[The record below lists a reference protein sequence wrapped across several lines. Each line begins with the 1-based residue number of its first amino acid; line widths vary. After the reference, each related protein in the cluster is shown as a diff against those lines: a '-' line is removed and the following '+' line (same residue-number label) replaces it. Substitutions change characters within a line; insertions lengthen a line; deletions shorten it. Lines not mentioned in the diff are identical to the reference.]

1 MNFTRNYIRRPSGRW
16 SVLAAV
22 ALAAGLC
29 MYSFDCRSA
38 QTSSIEVDLDDITL
52 DKPEMSVEGLF
63 GTDRFSRATI
73 SRVYSE
79 LSPALV
85 VVQYAVEV
93 YDRNSQ
99 RTRKQSGHC
108 LGVLVRPSGLVLAP
122 GHVNLPDAEPIDVRV
137 RLLSQRE
144 YDAHVLP
151 KDKNMNVT
159 FFQIDSSESIE
170 LPYADFTERDLEV
183 GDQVMVMGILTP
195 GTDFARTFEVGWVN
209 AVIESPRKIY
219 ATTVPVT
226 LGLMGGPV
234 VNVRG
239 EVVGVMGR
247 DLSPSQGGQIYVRYD
262 YPMVYPAQELVPL
275 IETPPSKTQERVRNE
290 AWLGTF
296 IQPLSDDLAE
306 YWQIEPTGGI
316 VISGVIP
323 RSPAEDAGI
332 VRGDVVKSVGG
343 TPVTA
348 RQDGQVSEFTKL
360 IREVG
365 AYKTVRLALLRDGQ
379 PIDVDVEL
387 TVLPKESDEA
397 ERYKD
402 TEFGLT
408 VREITVDV
416 ILYGELDPTIQGV
429 VVHSVVSAGWAG
441 LAGLRPDDIIMA
453 IGDEGIA
460 GLDDFKR
467 VLDTLRESQPVEI
480 VVFAQRGLR
489 TAFFR
494 IEPQWDSE

>member
-1 MNFTRNYIRRPSGRW
+1 
-16 SVLAAV
+16 VVAAV
-22 ALAAGLC
+22 ALATGFC
-29 MYSFDCRSA
+29 MYGLGCPSA
-38 QTSSIEVDLDDITL
+38 ETSSAAADLDDITI

-63 GTDRFSRATI
+63 GADRFSRATI

-85 VVQYAVEV
+85 VVHYAVEV

-99 RTRKQSGHC
+99 RTRKRSGHC

-122 GHVNLPDAEPIDVRV
+122 GHVNMTDAEPIDVRI

-151 KDKNMNVT
+151 KDKNLNVT
-159 FFQIDSSESIE
+159 FFQIDSSESLE
-170 LPYADFTERDLEV
+170 LPYAEFADQELEI
-183 GDQVMVMGILTP
+183 GDQVMVVGVLTP
-195 GTDFARTFEVGWVN
+195 ATDFARTFELGWVSS
-209 AVIESPRKIY
+209 VIESPRNVY

-226 LGLMGGPV
+226 RGLMGGPV

-239 EVVGVMGR
+239 EVVGVIGR
-247 DLSPSQGGQIYVRYD
+247 DLAPSEGGQIYVRYD
-262 YPMVYPAQELVPL
+262 HPMVYPTKELVSL

-290 AWLGTF
+290 AWLGAF
-296 IQPLSDDLAE
+296 IQPLSDELAE

-323 RSPAEDAGI
+323 RSPAEKAGI
-332 VRGDVVKSVGG
+332 VRGDIVKSVGG
-343 TPVTA
+343 TPVTVRHDA
-348 RQDGQVSEFTKL
+348 QVSEFTKL

-365 AYKTVRLALLRDGQ
+365 ANRTVRIRLLRGGQ
-379 PIDVDVEL
+379 PVDVDVEL

-408 VREITVDV
+408 VREMTVDV
-416 ILYGELDPTIQGV
+416 ILYGELEPTIQGV

-441 LAGLRPDDIIMA
+441 LAGLKPDDIIMA
-453 IGDEGIA
+453 VGDEKIA

-467 VLDTLRESQPVEI
+467 VLDILREARPAEI

>member
-1 MNFTRNYIRRPSGRW
+1 VNFTRKYIRRPSVGW
-16 SVLAAV
+16 SGAAAV
-22 ALAAGLC
+22 ALAIGLC
-29 MYSFDCRSA
+29 MYSFDCPSA
-38 QTSSIEVDLDDITL
+38 GNPSAVVDLDEIKL
-52 DKPEMSVEGLF
+52 DKPEMNIDELF
-63 GTDRFSRATI
+63 GADRFSRATI

-122 GHVNLPDAEPIDVRV
+122 GHVNMPDAEPIDVRV

-151 KDKNMNVT
+151 KDKNLNVT
-159 FFQIDSSESIE
+159 LFQIDSSESLE
-170 LPYADFTERDLEV
+170 LPYADFAERELEV
-183 GDQVMVMGILTP
+183 GEQVMVMGVLTP
-195 GTDFARTFEVGWVN
+195 GTDFARTFELGWVSS
-209 AVIESPRKIY
+209 VIESPRKVY

-239 EVVGVMGR
+239 EVVGVIGR

-262 YPMVYPAQELVPL
+262 YPMVYPSKELVPL

-290 AWLGTF
+290 AWLGVF
-296 IQPLSDDLAE
+296 IQPLSDELAE

-323 RSPAEDAGI
+323 QSPAEDAGI
-332 VRGDVVKSVGG
+332 VRGDIVKTVGG

-348 RQDGQVSEFTKL
+348 RRDAQVSEFTKL
-360 IREVG
+360 VREVG
-365 AYKTVRLALLRDGQ
+365 NDKTVRITLLRDRQ
-379 PIDVDVEL
+379 PVDVDVEL
-387 TVLPKESDEA
+387 TALPKESDEA

-402 TEFGLT
+402 EDFGLT
-408 VREITVDV
+408 VREMTVDV
-416 ILYGELDPTIQGV
+416 ILFGELEPTIQGV
-429 VVHSVVSAGWAG
+429 VVHSVVSAGWAA
-441 LAGLRPDDIIMA
+441 LAGIRPDDIVLA
-453 IGDEGIA
+453 VGDEKIT

-467 VLDTLRESQPVEI
+467 VLDELRESRPAEI
-480 VVFAQRGLR
+480 VIFAQRRLR